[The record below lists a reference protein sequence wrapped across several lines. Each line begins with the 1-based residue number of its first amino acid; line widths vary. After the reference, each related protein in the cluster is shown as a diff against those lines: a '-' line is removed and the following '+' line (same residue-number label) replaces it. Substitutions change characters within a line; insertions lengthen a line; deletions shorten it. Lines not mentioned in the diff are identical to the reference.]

1 MSTEALAW
9 NVAET
14 RGGQSVQE
22 DLQRALEK
30 CRFWSTAE
38 MHYSVL
44 DVPQK
49 YQTTLKAE

>member
-9 NVAET
+9 IVVET
-14 RGGQSVQE
+14 RGQSVQE

-30 CRFWSTAE
+30 CRFWSIAE

-44 DVPQK
+44 DVSQK